1 MGDSQNHGGALAGF
15 TVLDLTQG
23 LSGPF
28 CSMRL
33 GDAGADVVKVE
44 PPLGDAL
51 RGSIPRIHGESAHFL
66 ALNRN
71 KRSIAL
77 DTDSAEGRAVL
88 AKLAGKADVVLMDH
102 NSAASTALDP
112 VQLREANPAVVLCSI
127 SPFGEQGPLKDQ
139 PGSELV
145 VQAMADY
152 LNSLGRIGEAPVRVG
167 TDIASLNTGIFASQG
182 ITAALF
188 HRLRTGEGQRVEVS
202 LLGTLINMRGLLWT
216 CLCNPDEWFG
226 VFNDSYVKEPDS
238 GYRTTTG
245 RVFWGLRRGDSEDW
259 DRLVIELGLL
269 DYMDDP
275 RFADY
280 GRAATSIG
288 RYAPEVKPIWEK
300 AFIDRGMTREDVIAL
315 VLEIR
320 GDAVPFSD
328 YDTLLAHPQVKTIGA
343 IRQVETASG
352 EKFDTVAPGT
362 ELSATPNG
370 IHRPP
375 PALGQHTD
383 ELLAQAG
390 FTNKEIASFH
400 ASGVVI

>member
-1 MGDSQNHGGALAGF
+1 MAATQNDTGALAGF

-33 GDAGADVVKVE
+33 GDAGANVIKVE
-44 PPLGDAL
+44 PPQGDSL
-51 RGSIPRIHGESAHFL
+51 RGSVPRVHGQSAHFL

-77 DTDSAEGRAVL
+77 DTNSDEGRFIL
-88 AKLAGKADVVLMDH
+88 ARLAAKAEVVLVDH
-102 NSAASTALDP
+102 GSAASAALNYA
-112 VQLREANPAVVLCSI
+112 QLRESNPAVVYCSI
-127 SPFGEQGPLKDQ
+127 SPFGEEGPLKDM

-145 VQAMADY
+145 VQAMTDY

-167 TDIASLNTGIFASQG
+167 TDIASLNTGIYASQG

-188 HRLRTGEGQRVEVS
+188 HRVRTGEGQRVEVS
-202 LLGTLINMRGLLWT
+202 LLGTLINMRGLMWT
-216 CLCNPDEWFG
+216 SLCNPDEWFG
-226 VFNDSYVKEPDS
+226 VCNDSYVKEPDS

-269 DYMDDP
+269 DYMNDP

-288 RYAPEVKPIWEK
+288 RYASEVKPIWEK
-300 AFIDRGMTREDVIAL
+300 AFIDRGMTREDVISL
-315 VLEIR
+315 VLDIK

-328 YDTLLAHPQVKTIGA
+328 YETLLAHPQVKTIGVIREA
-343 IRQVETASG
+343 ITADG
-352 EKFDTVAPGT
+352 KNFATVGPGN
-362 ELSATPNG
+362 ELSGTPNG
-370 IHRPP
+370 IHLPP
-375 PALGQHTD
+375 PVLGQHAD
-383 ELLAQAG
+383 EILAQAG
-390 FTNKEIASFH
+390 FNGNEIASFR
-400 ASGVVI
+400 ASGAVT